1 MNVRK
6 LALIAVLTVAQAASA
21 IPAFAESATQ
31 IPAGTAAKSAV
42 ANTVS
47 SASPKVAAAATAI
60 TGTVSPAPTT
70 SPSPTASP
78 SASALPSS
86 TVEGSPAVEQPGVTP
101 QPSASGS
108 PLATPQPTATSP
120 VPIPASVA
128 GAGQLVLMMNSNK
141 MYLNGVQYLAGQPM
155 AVKNGVSNVAI
166 RAMVE
171 RVGLKL
177 TYNGATKET
186 IIMKD
191 GNELRFKT
199 NSKIYTVNGRAT
211 TMKGPAYQYKNTF
224 MVPLTSITQALGIP
238 YTVDNVQKR
247 VILTLQTKPK
257 ASFTVQP
264 AEIFAG
270 ETTVNY
276 VTSSTASNGAT
287 IVNERWEG
295 RQDIFEQPGYYTVS
309 YSVMDS
315 NGQWS
320 DPYSVTINVLK
331 PNQPPVAQF
340 TTNKDEYKMGEPVT
354 ITNIST
360 DPDGD
365 QLTESW
371 SNRALA
377 FFNPGPVSIQLTVT
391 DTHGLSSTFEKTIN
405 ITNEVLYSQEDFNK
419 LFVPLGDIYTING
432 SEIPSWSKIAYTT
445 GSEPVTLIRSN
456 SPETVYSEG
465 IVYQETAMGDTRLM
479 VHHKNSMST
488 NMKMYVIATNNN
500 IYPATI
506 TTQRSGFGGP
516 LDIPT
521 ATGKKSI
528 ETYFQS
534 IQSSSA
540 YSNVTLQPGESKAV
554 LTTINNV
561 TMKPGQIIS
570 LMSDV
575 FSDYPVKYSVIMIDA
590 TKDPLLTLP
599 TLGYLDRDGVHNR
612 GTYSD
617 ANRIIT
623 VTDPV
628 GATPSR
634 LVIGDNNS
642 DPNLP
647 GTDALTGTVASN
659 AGNFGVVYKITLT
672 RVAPNTL
679 ITLNPRGG
687 KYQGPLLVNGGII
700 QAPNAGAVD
709 APNQNSVLY
718 RTGNLE
724 QTVEIMFTAASGSNL
739 PVNLLFMPLPA
750 QKAQ

>member
-6 LALIAVLTVAQAASA
+6 LALIAVLTMAQAASA
-21 IPAFAESATQ
+21 VPAFAESAAQ
-31 IPAGTAAKSAV
+31 LPAGTATKSAV
-42 ANTVS
+42 MNAVS
-47 SASPKVAAAATAI
+47 TASPAATATATAI
-60 TGTVSPAPTT
+60 TGTVSPAPIV
-70 SPSPTASP
+70 SPAAS
-78 SASALPSS
+78 STPSS
-86 TVEGSPAVEQPGVTP
+86 TVEASPTAE
-101 QPSASGS
+101 QPSATPGPSAS
-108 PLATPQPTATSP
+108 AVPSATPQPNFA
-120 VPIPASVA
+120 PAAKTPAGVA

-141 MYLNGVQYLAGQPM
+141 MYMNGTLYLAGQPM

-199 NSKIYTVNGRAT
+199 NSKIYTVNGKAT

-264 AEIFAG
+264 SEIFAG

-276 VTSSTASNGAT
+276 VTSSSASNGAT

-295 RQDIFEQPGYYTVS
+295 RQDVFAQPGFYTVS

-315 NGQWS
+315 NSQWS

-340 TTNKDEYKMGEPVT
+340 TTNKDEYKMGEPIT
-354 ITNIST
+354 ITNISS

-371 SNRALA
+371 SNRAQA

-391 DTHGLSSTFEKTIN
+391 DTHGLSSTFEKVIN

-432 SEIPSWSKIAYTT
+432 SEIPSWNKVSYTSS
-445 GSEPVTLIRSN
+445 SEPITLIRSN

-465 IVYQETAMGDTRLM
+465 IVYQETAMGSTRIM

-488 NMKMYVIATNNN
+488 NMKMYVIATNDN

-506 TTQRSGFGGP
+506 TTQQSGFGGP

-528 ETYFQS
+528 ETYLQS
-534 IQSSSA
+534 ISLGSA
-540 YSNVTLQPGESKAV
+540 YDNVTLQPGESKPV

-575 FSDYPVKYSVIMIDA
+575 FSDYPVKYSIVMIDA

-599 TLGYLDRDGVHNR
+599 TLNYLERDGVHNR
-612 GTYSD
+612 GTYPN

-628 GATPSR
+628 GTTPSR
-634 LVIGDNNS
+634 LVLGDNNT
-642 DPNLP
+642 DKNLS
-647 GTDALTGTVASN
+647 GTDALSGTEASN
-659 AGNFGVVYKITLT
+659 SGNFGVVYKITLT

-687 KYQGPLLVNGGII
+687 KYQGPLLVNGNII
-700 QAPNAGAVD
+700 EAPNSGAVD
-709 APNQNSVLY
+709 APHQNSVLY

-724 QTVEIMFTAASGSNL
+724 QTVEIVFTPASGSNL
-739 PVNLLFMPLPA
+739 PINLLFMPLPP

>member
-6 LALIAVLTVAQAASA
+6 LALIAVLTVAQTASSL
-21 IPAFAESATQ
+21 PAFAESAASA
-31 IPAGTAAKSAV
+31 PASTAAK
-42 ANTVS
+42 T
-47 SASPKVAAAATAI
+47 AAADAASSPSPSATAASL
-60 TGTVSPAPTT
+60 TGTESPAPTV
-70 SPSPTASP
+70 SPEASPTTEQPGATPEP
-78 SASALPSS
+78 SASALPSAS
-86 TVEGSPAVEQPGVTP
+86 P
-101 QPSASGS
+101 QPSGA
-108 PLATPQPTATSP
+108 PLPTGAP
-120 VPIPASVA
+120 AVQIPASTA
-128 GAGQLVLMMNSNK
+128 GSGQLVLMMNSNK
-141 MYLNGVQYLAGQPM
+141 MYMNGVLYLAGQPM

-186 IIMKD
+186 IIIKD

-199 NSKIYTVNGRAT
+199 NSKIYTVNGKAT
-211 TMKGPAYQYKNTF
+211 LMKGPAYQYKNTF

-238 YTVDNVQKR
+238 YTVDYVQKR

-264 AEIFAG
+264 SEIFAG

-276 VTSSTASNGAT
+276 VTSSQAFNGAT
-287 IVNERWEG
+287 IVEERWEG
-295 RQDIFEQPGYYTVS
+295 RQDVFAQPGYYTVS
-309 YSVMDS
+309 YSVRDS

-320 DPYSVTINVLK
+320 DPYPVTINVLK

-340 TTNKDEYKMGEPVT
+340 TTNKDEYKMGEPIT
-354 ITNIST
+354 ITNISS

-365 QLTESW
+365 ALTESW

-377 FFNPGPVSIQLTVT
+377 FFNPGPVPIQLTVT
-391 DTHGLSSTFEKTIN
+391 DTHGHSSTFEKVIN

-432 SEIPSWSKIAYTT
+432 SVVPTWNKVTYTV
-445 GSEPVTLIRSN
+445 SSDPITLIRSN
-456 SPETVYSEG
+456 SPETVNSEG
-465 IVYQETAMGDTRLM
+465 IVYQETAMGSSRIM
-479 VHHKNSMST
+479 VHHKNQMST
-488 NMKMYVIATNNN
+488 NMKMYVIATNDN

-506 TTQRSGFGGP
+506 TTQQSGFGGP

-528 ETYFQS
+528 ETYLQS
-534 IQSSSA
+534 MSMGGV
-540 YSNVTLQPGESKAV
+540 YDNVTLQPGESKPV
-554 LTTINNV
+554 LTAINNV
-561 TMKPGQIIS
+561 TMKPGQVIS

-575 FSDYPVKYSVIMIDA
+575 FSDYPVKYSIIMIDA
-590 TKDPLLTLP
+590 TKDPLQTLP
-599 TLGYLDRDGVHNR
+599 TLNYLDRDGVHNR
-612 GTYSD
+612 GTYPD

-628 GATPSR
+628 GQAPSR
-634 LVIGDNNS
+634 LVLGDNNT
-642 DPNLP
+642 DLNLK
-647 GTDALTGTVASN
+647 GMDALSGTEASN
-659 AGNFGVVYKITLT
+659 SGNFGVVYKITLT

-687 KYQGPLLVNGGII
+687 KYQGPLLVNGNII
-700 QAPNAGAVD
+700 EAPNAGAVD

-718 RTGNLE
+718 RTSNLE
-724 QTVEIMFTAASGSNL
+724 QTVEIVFTPASGSNL
-739 PVNLLFMPLPA
+739 PINLLFMPLPP
-750 QKAQ
+750 QKTE

>member
-1 MNVRK
+1 
-6 LALIAVLTVAQAASA
+6 
-21 IPAFAESATQ
+21 
-31 IPAGTAAKSAV
+31 
-42 ANTVS
+42 
-47 SASPKVAAAATAI
+47 
-60 TGTVSPAPTT
+60 
-70 SPSPTASP
+70 
-78 SASALPSS
+78 
-86 TVEGSPAVEQPGVTP
+86 
-101 QPSASGS
+101 
-108 PLATPQPTATSP
+108 
-120 VPIPASVA
+120 
-128 GAGQLVLMMNSNK
+128 
-141 MYLNGVQYLAGQPM
+141 M

-186 IIMKD
+186 IVMKD
-191 GNELRFKT
+191 GNELRFKL
-199 NSKIYTVNGRAT
+199 NSKIYTVNGKAT

-238 YTVDNVQKR
+238 YTVDYVQKR
-247 VILTLQTKPK
+247 VILTLQSKPK

-264 AEIFAG
+264 TEIYAG

-276 VTSSTASNGAT
+276 TTSSTALNGTT
-287 IVNERWEG
+287 IVDEHWEG
-295 RQDIFEQPGYYTVS
+295 RQDIFAEPGNYTVS

-331 PNQPPVAQF
+331 PNQPPVAMF
-340 TTNKDEYKMGEPVT
+340 TTNKDEYKMGEP
-354 ITNIST
+354 ITLTNTSY

-365 QLTESW
+365 PLTESW

-377 FFNPGPVSIQLTVT
+377 FFNPGPLAIQLTVT
-391 DTHGLSSTFEKTIN
+391 DSHGLSNTFEKTIN
-405 ITNEVLYSQEDFNK
+405 ITNEVMYTEQEFNK
-419 LFVPLGDIYTING
+419 LFVPLGDIYPING
-432 SEIPSWSKIAYTT
+432 SEILNWNRISYTAV
-445 GSEPVTLIRSN
+445 SEPVTLIRSN
-456 SPETVYSEG
+456 SPEKVFSEG
-465 IVYQETAMGDTRLM
+465 IVYQDTAMGDTRLM
-479 VHHKNSMST
+479 LHHRNSTSS
-488 NMKMYVIATNNN
+488 NMKIYIIATNDNM
-500 IYPATI
+500 YPATI

-516 LDIPT
+516 LNIPT
-521 ATGKKSI
+521 ATGKRSI

-534 IQSSSA
+534 ILTGSA
-540 YSNVTLQPGESKAV
+540 YSNVILQPGESKAV

-561 TMKPGQIIS
+561 TIKPDQVVS

-590 TKDPLLTLP
+590 AKDPLQALP
-599 TLGYLDRDGVHNR
+599 SLAYLDRDGVHNR
-612 GTYSD
+612 GTYPD

-634 LVIGDNNS
+634 LVLGDNNS
-642 DPNLP
+642 DPNIP
-647 GTDALTGTVASN
+647 GTDAIMGTVASN

-687 KYQGPLLVNGGII
+687 TYQGPLLVNGSIV
-700 QAPNAGAVD
+700 QAPNTGTVN
-709 APNQNSVLY
+709 APNQNSVVY
-718 RTGNLE
+718 RTGNVE
-724 QTVEIMFTAASGSNL
+724 QTVEIMFSPASGNNL
-739 PVNLLFMPLPA
+739 PINLLFMPLPA